1 MTGPLSSGPSVRATT
16 PSGRKDLPMDTAAP
30 AVTGTPRTLLRIEGA
45 CIFAIALVLYARLGE
60 TWWLFAILFL
70 APDLSFLAYLAGAR
84 VGAIAYNMVHTLAGP
99 ILLALAGLFV
109 PYEPAMAVALIWL
122 AHCGIDRALGY
133 GLKYQA
139 GFGFTHLGRIGRA
152 A

>member
-1 MTGPLSSGPSVRATT
+1 M
-16 PSGRKDLPMDTAAP
+16 
-30 AVTGTPRTLLRIEGA
+30 PRMLLRIEGA
-45 CIFAIALVLYARLGE
+45 GIFAIALVLYSRLGE
-60 TWWLFAILFL
+60 SWWLFAILFL
-70 APDLSFLAYLAGAR
+70 APDLSFLGYLAGGR
-84 VGAIAYNMVHTLAGP
+84 VGAIAYNALHTIAGP

-109 PYEPAMAVALIWL
+109 PYEPAMAVALVWF

-152 A
+152 AG

>member
-1 MTGPLSSGPSVRATT
+1 V
-16 PSGRKDLPMDTAAP
+16 DTVAP
-30 AVTGTPRTLLRIEGA
+30 AVTGTPRVLLRIEGA
-45 CIFAIALVLYARLGE
+45 GIFAIALVLYSRLGE

-84 VGAIAYNMVHTLAGP
+84 VGAIAYNLVHTLAGP
-99 ILLALAGLFV
+99 FFLALAGLFV

-133 GLKYQA
+133 GLKYEA
-139 GFGFTHLGRIGRA
+139 GFGFTHLGQIGRA

>member
-1 MTGPLSSGPSVRATT
+1 V
-16 PSGRKDLPMDTAAP
+16 
-30 AVTGTPRTLLRIEGA
+30 LLRVEGA
-45 CIFAIALVLYARLGE
+45 CIFAVAIALYARLAE

-70 APDLSFLAYLAGAR
+70 APDLSFLGYLAGAR
-84 VGAIAYNMVHTLAGP
+84 VGATAYNLLHTLAGP

-122 AHCGIDRALGY
+122 AHCSFDRALGY
-133 GLKYQA
+133 GLKYEA
-139 GFGFTHLGRIGRA
+139 GFGFTHLGHIGRA

>member
-1 MTGPLSSGPSVRATT
+1 V
-16 PSGRKDLPMDTAAP
+16 DTAAP
-30 AVTGTPRTLLRIEGA
+30 AVTGTPRVLLRVEGA
-45 CIFAIALVLYARLGE
+45 CIFAISIALYARLSE

-70 APDLSFLAYLAGAR
+70 APDLSFLGYLAGAR
-84 VGAIAYNMVHTLAGP
+84 VGAMAYNLLHTLAGP

-122 AHCGIDRALGY
+122 AHCGFDRALGY
-133 GLKYQA
+133 GLKYEA
-139 GFGFTHLGRIGRA
+139 GFGFTHLGHIGRA